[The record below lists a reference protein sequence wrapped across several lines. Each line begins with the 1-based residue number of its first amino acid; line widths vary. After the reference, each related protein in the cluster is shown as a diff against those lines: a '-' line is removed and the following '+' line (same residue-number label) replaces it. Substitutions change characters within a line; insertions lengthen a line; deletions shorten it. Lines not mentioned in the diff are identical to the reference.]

1 MSQPQPLVV
10 VTVAIDRYLGPDLT
24 SSLLGAWSTAHR
36 FDGGQLVFVLE
47 HIREAL
53 GSRWAPATPEQIA
66 SSHRARQAQDVP
78 WEQISLF

>member
-24 SSLLGAWSTAHR
+24 SSLLGAWSTGHE
-36 FDGGQLVFVLE
+36 FPGGTLYDVLD
-47 HIREAL
+47 HVRDAL
-53 GSRWAPATPEQIA
+53 GSRWSPATPEQIA
-66 SSHRARQAQDVP
+66 ASHRARQTQDVP